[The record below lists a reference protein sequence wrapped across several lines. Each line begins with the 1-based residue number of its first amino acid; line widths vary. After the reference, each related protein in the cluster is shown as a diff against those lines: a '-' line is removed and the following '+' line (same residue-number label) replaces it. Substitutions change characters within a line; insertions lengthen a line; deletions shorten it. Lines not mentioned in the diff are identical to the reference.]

1 MAKRKKKAP
10 TKITQK
16 QILKMERASRRIAQM
31 EAGIKIIHKVHK
43 SDKTYTRKGKKPPE
57 AEE

>member
-16 QILKMERASRRIAQM
+16 QILKMERAARRTAQM
-31 EAGIKIIHKVHK
+31 EAGVKIIHKIHK
-43 SDKTYTRKGKKPPE
+43 SDKAYTRKGKKPPE